1 MKQIVSHPIFMIG
14 FLLLMAV
21 VNAAAMADGKGLR
34 PNILIIMADD
44 ATFSDLPIYGGNNL
58 TTPNINTLA
67 GEGLTFNKAYVS
79 MSMSV
84 PCRASLYTG
93 LYPVKN
99 GVCWN
104 HTPARN
110 NTRSIVQYLE
120 DLGYR
125 TGLAGKVHATPEEV
139 FPFEMVEG
147 IERNCVSVTA
157 DFEISGL
164 RKFISRDDKQPFCL
178 VAALVV
184 PHIPWTVGDPSH
196 FDPAGIKFPDYLAD
210 TKETREQ
217 FVRYL
222 AELEV
227 LDQQVGALLDMLA
240 ETGTADNTLVMF
252 TSEQGAQMPGCKWTN
267 WDKGVHTG
275 MIFRWPGRIKPGTRT
290 DALVQYEDV
299 LPTLIEAAG
308 GEVAEHRFDGN
319 SFLDVLEGRSECHR
333 SFAYF
338 MHNNT
343 PEGTP
348 YPIRSVTDGRYHYI
362 RNLKPENLFIE
373 KHLMAGMP
381 LNSFWSSWIFQ
392 ASEDP
397 HSFFLVQRYLIRPPH
412 QLYDLQVDP
421 DEMVDLSGQS
431 VFRNTLEKL
440 SGELDKWMKEQGDP
454 GEVIDNKTEWQ
465 NANAGNH
472 FLRVAQQ

>member
-1 MKQIVSHPIFMIG
+1 MKQIAFHPIFMIG

-21 VNAAAMADGKGLR
+21 INAAAMAEGKDPR
-34 PNILIIMADD
+34 PDILIIMADD
-44 ATFSDLPIYGGNNL
+44 ATFSDLPIYGGTNL
-58 TTPNINTLA
+58 STPNINRLA
-67 GEGLTFNKAYVS
+67 EEGITFNKAYVS

-110 NTRSIVQYLE
+110 NTRSIVQYLG

-125 TGLAGKVHATPEEV
+125 TGLAGKVHASPEEV

-157 DFEISGL
+157 DFELAELKEFISG
-164 RKFISRDDKQPFCL
+164 DDKQPFCL
-178 VAALVV
+178 IAALVV

-196 FDPAGIKFPDYLAD
+196 FDPAGIKLPDYLAD

-217 FVRYL
+217 YTRYL

-227 LDQQVGALLDMLA
+227 LDQQVGALLDILEKA
-240 ETGTADNTLVMF
+240 GRADNTLVMF

-275 MIFRWPGRIKPGTRT
+275 MVFRWPGHVKPATRT

-308 GEVAEHRFDGN
+308 GKVAGNGFDGT
-319 SFLDVLEGRSECHR
+319 SFMKVLEGRADSHR

-338 MHNNT
+338 MHNNS

-381 LNSFWSSWIFQ
+381 LNFFWSSWIFQ

-397 HSFFLVQRYLIRPPH
+397 HASFLVNRYMIRPT
-412 QLYDLQVDP
+412 QQFYDLQKDP
-421 DEMVDLSGQS
+421 DELVDLSGQS
-431 VFRNTLEKL
+431 AFRNTLKKL

-454 GEVIDNKTEWQ
+454 GAVIDNKIEWQ
-465 NANAGNH
+465 NANKGNH
-472 FLRVAQQ
+472 FQQSIQQ